1 MQQTRTAKPLML
13 TLESAQAGSQV
24 FSLNGS
30 TADVQD
36 VMRLDN
42 TARMNFPGTTKGN
55 WSWRIG
61 DSDIWSKLKKEAK
74 ELKQLATDYD
84 RLPYPPPLHKP

>member
-1 MQQTRTAKPLML
+1 MAKHLKLM
-13 TLESAQAGSQV
+13 LESAQAGSQV
-24 FSLNGS
+24 FQPKRS
-30 TADVQD
+30 TTDMQD

-61 DSDIWSKLKKEAK
+61 DSDVWSKLKKEAK

-84 RLPYPPPLHKP
+84 RLPYPPSLHKP

>member
-1 MQQTRTAKPLML
+1 MAKHLKL
-13 TLESAQAGSQV
+13 TLESAQAD
-24 FSLNGS
+24 L
-30 TADVQD
+30 QD

-42 TARMNFPGTTKGN
+42 SARMNFPGTTKGN

-74 ELKQLATDYD
+74 ELKQLAADYD
-84 RLPYPPPLHKP
+84 RLPHPPPLHKP

>member
-1 MQQTRTAKPLML
+1 MAMHLKP
-13 TLESAQAGSQV
+13 TLESVWAGSQ
-24 FSLNGS
+24 GS
-30 TADVQD
+30 SVTVGTADVQD

-84 RLPYPPPLHKP
+84 RLPHPPSLHKP

>member
-1 MQQTRTAKPLML
+1 MAKHLKL
-13 TLESAQAGSQV
+13 TLESAQADSHV
-24 FSLNGS
+24 FSLEVS
-30 TADVQD
+30 TAGVQD

-74 ELKQLATDYD
+74 ELKQLAADYD
-84 RLPYPPPLHKP
+84 RLPHPPPLHKP